1 MKRAFAPLF
10 AAALLYAGVRQLS
23 PIPVPTWQIVDLDP
37 TTYDEWML
45 REALDRGEIF
55 TFLAKSAHTKD
66 EELLSLRR
74 RYLATLHIGGRGGS
88 GRSFRVAFV
97 VPEKR
102 IGKYAQS
109 TTLSA
114 LAYLIGRE
122 GPFEMEVFP
131 AGDENNETLD
141 AVTSEVKRGAFDLVV
156 APVTRK
162 GAAYL
167 CERLAN
173 ERVYVPTLHR
183 DRVECDNP
191 DFTFGGID
199 YRYQVETLS
208 CLVESNTTVVTV
220 SDGSGLSKMLDS
232 LVVEYVDIN
241 DSLLLGNGSYY
252 KELIERHEDL
262 NQSTI
267 FLNTPVVKS
276 SLFLTQMT
284 LADYRPVRVLSTQL
298 NYSPLLLTLTQYH
311 DRENMVVASAIGSF
325 DPAIAETV
333 ALLGHDI
340 RFNWLNYATLVGL
353 DMEYAFDAGADR
365 LSTETVVEGSVR
377 YGLSL
382 YDAGLYRFVPRPL
395 PEPPVPLESNETA
408 VPDELALPDAVE
420 SPEDEPSV
428 YPSEDSFSQT
438 QSSE

>member
-1 MKRAFAPLF
+1 MKRALVLLF

-37 TTYDEWML
+37 TPYDEWML

-55 TFLAKSAHTKD
+55 TFLAKSAHTQD
-66 EELLSLRR
+66 EELQILRR
-74 RYLATLHIGGRGGS
+74 RYLAALHIGGRGGS
-88 GRSFRVAFV
+88 GRTFRVAFV

-114 LAYLIGRE
+114 LAYLVGRE

-141 AVTSEVKRGAFDLVV
+141 AVAAEVRQGAYDLVV
-156 APVTRK
+156 APVTLK
-162 GAAYL
+162 GAEYL

-183 DRVECDNP
+183 DRVVCDNP

-199 YRYQVETLS
+199 YRSQVETLS
-208 CLVESNTTVVTV
+208 YLVESNATVVTV
-220 SDGSGLSKMLDS
+220 SDGSGLSKMLDG
-232 LVVEYVDIN
+232 LVAEYVDIN
-241 DSLLLGNGSYY
+241 DSLLLGSGSYY
-252 KELIERHEDL
+252 KNLIERHEDL

-311 DRENMVVASAIGSF
+311 DRENMVVASAIGTF
-325 DPAIAETV
+325 DPEITEMV
-333 ALLGHDI
+333 ALLGRDI

-353 DMEYAFDAGADR
+353 DMEYAFDAGAER
-365 LSTETVVEGSVR
+365 VSAETTVEGSVR

-395 PEPPVPLESNETA
+395 PEPPSLLESNETSE
-408 VPDELALPDAVE
+408 PDGLVF
-420 SPEDEPSV
+420 PEPSETSEEEPSV
-428 YPSEDSFSQT
+428 YSSEDSFSQT
-438 QSSE
+438 ESSE